1 MAAKDEL
8 GRRGE
13 DTAAE
18 YLERA
23 HGMVVLSRNWR
34 CTHGEI
40 DIVAVDPERRLVF
53 CEVKTRSGLRYGE
66 PAEAVTPRKTRRI
79 RLLAKAFMAAHRV
92 SWVEIRFDV
101 VAVLIRPGRPVTL
114 THYPA
119 AF

>member
-66 PAEAVTPRKTRRI
+66 PAEAVTPARHADPDAGEGVHGRHGSAGSRSGST
-79 RLLAKAFMAAHRV
+79 
-92 SWVEIRFDV
+92 SWRS
-101 VAVLIRPGRPVTL
+101 
-114 THYPA
+114 
-119 AF
+119 